1 MAHLF
6 TVFNKLPDEEE
17 IEEIPDVTPV
27 PDETDVDIANVE
39 EEIARLQKELEES
52 EEFEKQTVRKIF
64 PKGGEKFLM

>member
-64 PKGGEKFLM
+64 PKGGKNF